1 MLNCVFFYVLLKEIN
16 DYCSTLPSH
25 KYVYIPGT
33 LGIHQTVTNPGN
45 SKPIQYRNTLCAC
58 TRLRG
63 DYRKCECLDQFKNY
77 LKPITMTT
85 HTSSIS
91 KEKQKDLVDDEDEL
105 IDLDEDKVNEWEDMH
120 IETEASKFTE
130 EGDFTVI
137 KTGDDHA

>member
-1 MLNCVFFYVLLKEIN
+1 MLNLVFLYVSLEEIN
-16 DYCSTLPSH
+16 DYCSALPSN

-33 LGIHQTVTNPGN
+33 LGIHQTVTNHGN
-45 SKPIQYRNTLCAC
+45 SKSIQYRNALCARPC
-58 TRLRG
+58 LRG

-130 EGDFTVI
+130 EGDFAVV

>member
-1 MLNCVFFYVLLKEIN
+1 MITVQHYHLISMSTYQVLWEL
-16 DYCSTLPSH
+16 
-25 KYVYIPGT
+25 
-33 LGIHQTVTNPGN
+33 HQTVTNPGN

-77 LKPITMTT
+77 LKPINMTT

-105 IDLDEDKVNEWEDMH
+105 IDLDEDKLMSGKICILKQRLQN
-120 IETEASKFTE
+120 SLKK
-130 EGDFTVI
+130 VI
-137 KTGDDHA
+137 LL

>member
-1 MLNCVFFYVLLKEIN
+1 MLNRVFFYVLLKEIN

-33 LGIHQTVTNPGN
+33 LGIHQPVTNPGN

-77 LKPITMTT
+77 LKPINMTT